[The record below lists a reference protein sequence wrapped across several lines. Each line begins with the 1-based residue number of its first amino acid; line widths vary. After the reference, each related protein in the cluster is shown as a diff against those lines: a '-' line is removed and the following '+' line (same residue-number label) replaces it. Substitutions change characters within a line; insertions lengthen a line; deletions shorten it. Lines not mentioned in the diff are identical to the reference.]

1 MLENQ
6 NSETLRKTNLGG
18 KKLNFFIYLG
28 EYFLNVYFLNHQRTK
43 LLYLIWF
50 ILYLN
55 SSY

>member
-43 LLYLIWF
+43 LLYLI
-50 ILYLN
+50 
-55 SSY
+55 